1 MSDLQARLDAIGE
14 AIDAIITGGQ
24 SVAYEGRAVT
34 KADLSRLIEEEK
46 RIEMRLARQNR
57 GGGIRTR
64 GGAPL

>member
-14 AIDAIITGGQ
+14 AIDAIIAGGQ
-24 SVAYEGRAVT
+24 SVSYEGKSVN
-34 KADLSRLIEEEK
+34 KAQLPELLKEERRL
-46 RIEMRLARQNR
+46 EMQLARKNR